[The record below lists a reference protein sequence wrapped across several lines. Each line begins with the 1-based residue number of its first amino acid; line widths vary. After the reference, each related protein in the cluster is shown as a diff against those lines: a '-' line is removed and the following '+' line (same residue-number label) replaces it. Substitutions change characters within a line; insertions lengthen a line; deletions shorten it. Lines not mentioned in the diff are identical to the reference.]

1 MSQGN
6 YHPAYFLVRFRS
18 PELPPAWPASFAIIT
33 AWATTGERW
42 SAAENEAADQ
52 RLQTRLQGFG
62 FWHWR
67 ITGYSPVDGHAEEG
81 WAVKMPLDL
90 ARELGREFH
99 QDAIYW
105 VSGDQCCV
113 IKCGAESCLVPVGSF
128 RERLDGEETRSCQLP
143 VVC

>member
-1 MSQGN
+1 MSQRT
-6 YHPAYFLVRFRS
+6 YHPAYFLVRFRC
-18 PELPPAWPASFAIIT
+18 PALPPAWPVSFAIIT

-42 SAAENEAADQ
+42 SAAKNQAADQ

-67 ITGYSPVDGHAEEG
+67 ITGYSPEDGHAEEG

-105 VSGDQCCV
+105 VSDGECWV
-113 IKCGAESCLVPVGSF
+113 TKCLPEGELESELAPVGSF
-128 RERLDGEETRSCQLP
+128 QQRLDAGFRKD
-143 VVC
+143 